1 MLALILLLP
10 LIALLWRLAIGL
22 RRLWRAVP
30 RSNHDLVW
38 H

>member
-10 LIALLWRLAIGL
+10 LIAGLCWAWSGL

-30 RSNHDLVW
+30 RSNRDLVW